1 MISIGDFARYGRVS
15 VRMLRHYDAL
25 GLLVPARTDPHSGYR
40 WYEAGQL
47 ARLNRIVALKG
58 LGFSLQQVGEILGE
72 RVSGTELRG
81 MLRLRR
87 AELAAALEADAR
99 RLAGVEARLRVIES
113 EGHMPTSDVVIKK
126 IPGAR
131 VAELTRTAGAASPE
145 AIGPVIGPLYARLT
159 ELLARAGIRPSGPG
173 IARYEPAPGG
183 ESVTVH
189 AGIQVAVDAD
199 HPGARAA
206 GIAIVDL
213 PPIETA
219 ATVVHHGPMA
229 DLLPTLQTLAHWIA
243 SHGYVSAGYARELYL
258 ECPPGDESAWV
269 TELQEPV
276 GRPGPDTAS

>member
-1 MISIGDFARYGRVS
+1 
-15 VRMLRHYDAL
+15 
-25 GLLVPARTDPHSGYR
+25 
-40 WYEAGQL
+40 
-47 ARLNRIVALKG
+47 
-58 LGFSLQQVGEILGE
+58 
-72 RVSGTELRG
+72 

-113 EGHMPTSDVVIKK
+113 EGHIPTSDVVIKK
-126 IPGAR
+126 IPGWGHLPDEVWGR
-131 VAELTRTAGAASPE
+131 VAELTATAGTASPE
-145 AIGPVIGPLYARLT
+145 AIGPVIGPLYVRLT
-159 ELLARAGIRPSGPG
+159 ELLAQAGIRPSGPG
-173 IARYEPAPGG
+173 IARYAPAPGD

-199 HPGARAA
+199 HAGARDA
-206 GIAIVDL
+206 GIAFVDL

-229 DLLPTLQTLAHWIA
+229 DLLPTLQILAHWIA

-276 GRPGPDTAS
+276 GRAS